1 MMLGRMFVLCVFLH
15 VAFAT
20 AAEQA
25 PAPSQEVGMVVDYS
39 PARSTHTIQRGN
51 TTLPVKLG
59 TLVVAGDVVKVNGTG
74 RVFIQLNDGTQHD
87 VGPGEW
93 RVPDA
98 KPLGPIASLLRS
110 LPRLLD
116 VQAHIAASA
125 STRGAETCDAADA
138 NATIEAPILREHS
151 KVSAGKQNLALGWF
165 GGCAPF
171 TVELRKGDS
180 VIGAAKGL
188 PRRQQ
193 QFTDLD
199 LTPGLY
205 QLRIADAAGHNRAY
219 GIEVLASTP
228 TPPADFETADSAT
241 ATIARAL
248 WLAELDDGA
257 WRLESF
263 KTLRPLMAQKERI
276 AALIGDYLLVS
287 TDDAASTTAT
297 P

>member
-1 MMLGRMFVLCVFLH
+1 MHVSTLFIVCVLISGAV
-15 VAFAT
+15 VASDQPSE
-20 AAEQA
+20 AA
-25 PAPSQEVGMVVDYS
+25 PTHEVGMIVDYS
-39 PARSTHTIQRGN
+39 PARSTHTIRRGD

-59 TLVVAGDVVKVNGTG
+59 TLLMAGDLIVVGGGG
-74 RVFIQLNDGTQHD
+74 RVVVQLNDDTQHD

-116 VQAHIAASA
+116 VQARIAASA
-125 STRGAETCDAADA
+125 STRGGETCDATDA
-138 NATIEAPILREHS
+138 STVIEAPILREHS
-151 KVSAGKQNLALGWF
+151 KITAGKQNLALGWF

-171 TVELRKGDS
+171 SVDFKKGATT
-180 VIGAAKGL
+180 IGSAQGL
-188 PRRQQ
+188 ARRQQ

-205 QLRIADAAGHNRAY
+205 QLRIADAHGHERSY
-219 GIEVLASTP
+219 GIEVVTTVP
-228 TPPADFETADSAT
+228 PPPADLDATDSAT

-248 WLAELDDGA
+248 WLAELDDGS
-257 WRLESF
+257 WRLESY

-287 TDDAASTTAT
+287 TDAATTPA